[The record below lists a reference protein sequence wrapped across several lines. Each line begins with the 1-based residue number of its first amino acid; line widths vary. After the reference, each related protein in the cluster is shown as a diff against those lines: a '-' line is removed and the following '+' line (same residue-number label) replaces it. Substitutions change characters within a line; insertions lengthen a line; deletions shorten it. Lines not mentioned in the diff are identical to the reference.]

1 MGDIT
6 RLVTADRLAAAPAAY
21 FAAVDAQD
29 VDATL
34 EFFSE
39 TATFSV
45 VSAGLT
51 FTGRHEVA
59 GMFDT
64 FFTDYETIRHRI
76 TNLVVDEA
84 AARAATEQTCPHVRV
99 DGTPETVTTCNM
111 FTFGPDGRFTHVA
124 VWIDAASP
132 LR

>member
-6 RLVTADRLAAAPAAY
+6 RVVTPDRLAAAPAAY
-21 FAAVDAQD
+21 FEAVDAKD
-29 VDATL
+29 VDTTL
-34 EFFSE
+34 EFFSA

-51 FTGRHEVA
+51 FTGSREIA
-59 GMFDT
+59 AMFDT

-84 AARAATEQTCPHVRV
+84 AAKAATEQTCPHVRA

-111 FTFGPDGRFTHVA
+111 FTFGDDGRFTHVA
-124 VWIDAASP
+124 VWIDAVSP
-132 LR
+132 LK